1 VAFVDKK
8 ICIVT
13 GANSGIG
20 KQAAIQMAEK
30 GYQVIIGC
38 RNKERGEKALKE
50 IIEVSKSSS
59 VEFIQLDL
67 SLKSCTKNFADEVI
81 KRYER
86 IDVLIHNA
94 AIFDIAQK
102 KAMYT
107 AEGHETVW
115 MINHINPIYLTYLLL
130 DRLKAAEQGRIITI
144 SSKGLLAKPF
154 LKVDLKDPEYR
165 DKKFNM
171 TNAYYQSK
179 RAQVMFTYYLA
190 DQLKDTK
197 VTVNSIRV
205 TAVKIDI
212 SRYPNISRVMK
223 WAYKQKSKKS
233 ITPQQM
239 AKTYTYLA
247 SMDEVSNITG
257 KYYDEKNNQV
267 KSNKYSMNAEN
278 IKAVMDLSFTFIDK
292 EGF

>member
-1 VAFVDKK
+1 MDKK
-8 ICIVT
+8 VCIIT
-13 GANSGIG
+13 GANAGIG
-20 KQAAIQMAEK
+20 KQAAIQMAEE

-38 RNKERGEKALKE
+38 RNKERGENALKE
-50 IIEVSKSSS
+50 IKEVSKSDA
-59 VEFIQLDL
+59 VELIQLDL
-67 SLKSCTKNFADEVI
+67 SLKSSTKSFADEVM

-102 KAMYT
+102 KAKYSE
-107 AEGHETVW
+107 EGYETVW

-130 DRLKAAEQGRIITI
+130 GHIKAADQGRILTI
-144 SSKGLLAKPF
+144 SSQGLLAKPF

-165 DKKFNM
+165 EKKFNM

-190 DQLKDTK
+190 NQLRDTK

-205 TAVKIDI
+205 TAVQIDI
-212 SRYPNISRVMK
+212 SRHPDISAFMK

-239 AKTYTYLA
+239 AKTYIYLA
-247 SMDEVSNITG
+247 TSDEVSQVTG
-257 KYYDEKNNQV
+257 KYYSEKNVQV
-267 KSNKYSMNAEN
+267 GSNKYSLDEKN
-278 IKAVMDLSFTFIDK
+278 IKAVMDLSFSYIDK
-292 EGF
+292 GLE